1 MNTLDKFCRPMVVFS
16 VDNVEHRQHYKDFVR
31 YSTWG
36 RCPVRFEVPEEV
48 GMDLVTMIQ
57 RKLLEYYMAQDRKLD
72 KEAA

>member
-1 MNTLDKFCRPMVVFS
+1 MNTLDKFCRPMVVFN

-31 YSTWG
+31 YNTWG